1 MDSWGSRVLLGSA
14 QPQLQCQTSEAPSI
28 THAAGWQRQGQSQI
42 SMDPQDPTPTHKEP
56 SMFLEQKGGK
66 NRDSPDVIAEILQL
80 AFPKVLWLSAS
91 LLGHLF

>member
-28 THAAGWQRQGQSQI
+28 MHAADWQSQI
-42 SMDPQDPTPTHKEP
+42 SMDPQDPTPTPTHKEP
-56 SMFLEQKGGK
+56 LVFLEQKGGK

-91 LLGHLF
+91 LLGHFFK